1 LALGLPRPVVVVV
14 PAFLLPLERVEFL
27 LAEVLEFLLLDVLE
41 FLFVDLRA
49 CLLLD
54 DLFAFCS
61 CRLVDEVVVEESADA
76 PISEN
81 ARITA
86 IANLRMLD
94 SALLEF
100 RGPQG
105 R

>member
-1 LALGLPRPVVVVV
+1 VAVVV
-14 PAFLLPLERVEFL
+14 PLFLLPLERVEFL
-27 LAEVLEFLLLDVLE
+27 LLDALEFLLLAVLEFLL
-41 FLFVDLRA
+41 VDLRA
-49 CLLLD
+49 FLLLD
-54 DLFAFCS
+54 DLFAFWF
-61 CRLVDEVVVEESADA
+61 CRLVDEDVVEDIPVA
-76 PISEN
+76 PIIEN

-105 R
+105 RLCVIQ

>member
-1 LALGLPRPVVVVV
+1 VVVVV
-14 PAFLLPLERVEFL
+14 PVFLLPLDRVEFL
-27 LAEVLEFLLLDVLE
+27 LLDELEFLLTDVVE
-41 FLFVDLRA
+41 FLLVDLRA

-54 DLFAFCS
+54 DLFAFWF
-61 CRLVDEVVVEESADA
+61 CRLLDEDVVEDIAVA
-76 PISEN
+76 PVREN
-81 ARITA
+81 ARIRA
-86 IANLRMLD
+86 IASLCMLN